1 MIRVPF
7 SPSSLRFAGLA
18 CTPTSRGAGARPRK
32 GPRAVLAK
40 RMVPLTCLLA
50 IALAL
55 PACSSVR
62 RTFGIDRSVPD
73 EFAVV
78 SRAPLAMPP
87 DFALHPP
94 RPGAPRPQEG
104 TSSQRAEA
112 VVFGSNTQRGS
123 ATAGQGGV
131 AGQGGRTA
139 PVTAGEG
146 ALLTRAGAD
155 RAQPDI
161 RQVVERETAN
171 LELADRSFVDRLMF
185 WQTQPPPGT
194 VVDPRAES
202 ARLANNAALG
212 RPLNEGDVPVIER
225 RRRAPLEGM
234 FDWLRF

>member
-1 MIRVPF
+1 
-7 SPSSLRFAGLA
+7 
-18 CTPTSRGAGARPRK
+18 
-32 GPRAVLAK
+32 
-40 RMVPLTCLLA
+40 MVPLTCLLM
-50 IALAL
+50 IAVAL
-55 PACSSVR
+55 PACSNVR

-78 SRAPLAMPP
+78 SRAPLAIPP
-87 DFALHPP
+87 DFALQPP

-104 TSSQRAEA
+104 TSRQRAES
-112 VVFGSNTQRGS
+112 VVFGQGAQRPPAGPGGPGAGSSVQTQPLS
-123 ATAGQGGV
+123 
-131 AGQGGRTA
+131 
-139 PVTAGEG
+139 AGEG
-146 ALLTRAGAD
+146 ALLNRAGAGRTD
-155 RAQPDI
+155 PNI

-171 LELADRSFVDRLMF
+171 LEVADRSFIDRLMF

-202 ARLANNAALG
+202 ARLANNAAVG